1 MKEMV
6 LTLISTAAAATI
18 FGMIIPDG
26 AMKKYVSFVVSL
38 AITLALLSPV
48 MKVVGQICENRLD
61 ILGFTDEISLPSG
74 ITTNADSLISL
85 SIVRALCEKFSLDSD
100 DLSVRCVDGNIVI
113 NVEKRFGLI
122 ASDLEDYTLRK
133 FGLKAEVFYNE

>member
-48 MKVVGQICENRLD
+48 MKVVGLIRENRLD
-61 ILGFTDEISLPSG
+61 TWGFDNEISLPSG
-74 ITTNADSLISL
+74 ISANADSLISL

-100 DLSVRCVDGNIVI
+100 DLSVRCV
-113 NVEKRFGLI
+113 
-122 ASDLEDYTLRK
+122 
-133 FGLKAEVFYNE
+133 

>member
-1 MKEMV
+1 MREMV

-26 AMKKYVSFVVSL
+26 AMKKYVSFAISL
-38 AITLALLSPV
+38 AITIAILSPIIN
-48 MKVVGQICENRLD
+48 VVGLIRENRLD
-61 ILGFTDEISLPSG
+61 TWGFANEISLPSG
-74 ITTNADSLISL
+74 ISANADSLISL
-85 SIVRALCEKFSLDSD
+85 SIVRALCEKFSLGPD
-100 DLSVRCVDGNIVI
+100 DLSVRCVGGNIVI